1 MQGICL
7 VTDRELCGGRPLE
20 WVVARALEGGVASVQ
35 LREKELSTRAFLEEA
50 LTLKALLDA
59 AGLPLIINDR
69 VDVALAA
76 GAAGVHLG
84 QADLPCEA
92 ARRLLGPRAILGLS
106 VECWEDVVRA
116 EDQPVDYL
124 GVSPVFATP
133 TKTDTREPWGLE
145 GLVRIR
151 AFSRHPLV
159 AIGGVHPGNAAAL
172 RAAGASGLAV
182 VSALCAVPD
191 PAGAARELVQ
201 AFRNSQ

>member
-69 VDVALAA
+69 VDVALAS

-145 GLVRIR
+145 GLARIR

>member
-145 GLVRIR
+145 GLARIR

>member
-69 VDVALAA
+69 VDVALAV

-133 TKTDTREPWGLE
+133 TKTDIREPWGLE

-172 RAAGASGLAV
+172 RQAGASGLAV

>member
-1 MQGICL
+1 MQGICV

-145 GLVRIR
+145 GLARIR

>member
-172 RAAGASGLAV
+172 RQAGASGLAV

>member
-145 GLVRIR
+145 GLARIR

-172 RAAGASGLAV
+172 RQAGASGLAV

>member
-92 ARRLLGPRAILGLS
+92 ARRLLGPLAILGLS

-145 GLVRIR
+145 GLARIR

>member
-1 MQGICL
+1 MQGLCL

-69 VDVALAA
+69 ADVALAA

-145 GLVRIR
+145 GLARIR

-159 AIGGVHPGNAAAL
+159 AIGGVHPGTAAAL
-172 RAAGASGLAV
+172 RQAGASGLAV